1 MKRNSNLRIQTFHPK
16 KCRCIQPNFFS
27 HHLNLFP
34 MPDFMGS
41 HKMTWRIFMSKSTK
55 LSVQIIRAED
65 NTDNVWG
72 NWKWS
77 KEISTSISES
87 FTMRHIIHLD
97 TRLDNISIIIF
108 NLVLTWVSLI
118 WLLRNEIVSGA
129 PWWLADWMFSRWRS
143 LDMVMIFLRLLYLC
157 DLLVN
162 CYSFYQNYLSIH
174 NNRV

>member
-108 NLVLTWVSLI
+108 NLALTWV
-118 WLLRNEIVSGA
+118 WLDL
-129 PWWLADWMFSRWRS
+129 W
-143 LDMVMIFLRLLYLC
+143 DMKLYLEPPDGSWIGC
-157 DLLVN
+157 SSMFFPLKIFGNGYDIFTVTLSLWFASQLLFFLPELFID
-162 CYSFYQNYLSIH
+162 S
-174 NNRV
+174 

>member
-1 MKRNSNLRIQTFHPK
+1 MIHRSRGEFSIISFCHHWIFFLCHILWAVTKWHEESLCQSQPRRVSKSSEQRIIQTTSERIGNGQK
-16 KCRCIQPNFFS
+16 KFQPQFQ
-27 HHLNLFP
+27 
-34 MPDFMGS
+34 
-41 HKMTWRIFMSKSTK
+41 K
-55 LSVQIIRAED
+55 LLQCA
-65 NTDNVWG
+65 
-72 NWKWS
+72 
-77 KEISTSISES
+77 ISYTP
-87 FTMRHIIHLD
+87 
-97 TRLDNISIIIF
+97 RLDNISIIIF